1 MEFSIVNYDSAYWAS
16 LIIEELIL
24 HKITYFCIAPGSRST
39 ALTLAAAR
47 HPQAK
52 TMVHFDERG
61 VGFHALG
68 YSIGNKSPACII
80 VTSGT
85 AVGNLLPSIMEAYY
99 SHTPLIILTADRP
112 PELRDCGSNQ
122 TVHQP
127 KIFSD
132 FVRWQFDLPCP
143 EPGLSENFL
152 RETIS
157 YAASVANGPVH
168 INCMFREPLYSPN
181 EHHSLHSTP
190 KTTTFSFSPKMDT
203 PFPFNPKKKGL
214 ILIGRMREDVSSILR
229 LAEYLKWPVF
239 GDILSG
245 VRLENS
251 PTIISTY
258 DLLIKSLPCE
268 QPEMVFHFGDRFV
281 SKKLLEWIKP
291 AHYSFISE
299 HTDRF
304 DPGHLFTHKFTTDSI
319 SFCESILNYFP
330 EEKDSTWLR
339 CWQEQEKIFQ
349 EMKLQA
355 LSTAPFI
362 EGKAIYELSLKIPES
377 WAAFFGNSMPIR
389 DAEQFFFPK
398 KIAGIFCN
406 RGTSGIDGNIA
417 TSFGLASGLQ
427 RPILSVIGDLAFLH
441 DINSLAQS
449 KQKHPVIFVVL
460 NNSGGGIFSYLKVAD
475 EKKHFDEFIRT
486 KHEHTFS
493 SIATQFSIPYAKIDS
508 LEELQSNPLEEKT
521 QILELI
527 VNAEENKLFH
537 QNLCQSFISTV
548 S

>member
-1 MEFSIVNYDSAYWAS
+1 MNFDSAYWAS

-24 HKITYFCIAPGSRST
+24 QKVDYFCIAPGSRNT

-47 HPQAK
+47 HPKAK
-52 TMVHFDERG
+52 SMVHFDERG

-68 YSIGNKSPACII
+68 YGMGNKSPACII
-80 VTSGT
+80 VTSGS

-99 SHTPLIILTADRP
+99 SYTPLIILTADRP

-122 TVHQP
+122 TVHQA

-132 FVRWQFDLPCP
+132 FIRWQFDLPCP

-152 RETIS
+152 REVIS
-157 YAASVANGPVH
+157 YASSVANGPVH
-168 INCMFREPLYSPN
+168 INCMFREPLYSPK
-181 EHHSLHSTP
+181 EYHSLHTAP
-190 KTTTFSFSPKMDT
+190 KTVTYSFPPKMDT
-203 PFPFNPKKKGL
+203 PLPFNPKKKGL
-214 ILIGRMREDVSSILR
+214 ILIGRMKEEVSSILR

-251 PTIISTY
+251 PNVISTY
-258 DLLIKSLPCE
+258 DLLLKRMTCE

-291 AHYSFISE
+291 AHYSLISE

-304 DPGHLFTHKFTTDSI
+304 DPGHLFTHRFTTDPI
-319 SFCESILNYFP
+319 SFCESIMNHYP
-330 EEKDSTWLR
+330 EVEDSTWLEE
-339 CWQEQEKIFQ
+339 WQEKEKTFK
-349 EMKLQA
+349 EMKLEA
-355 LSTAPFI
+355 CNSAPFI
-362 EGKAIYELSLKIPES
+362 EGKAIYELSLMIPKN

-398 KIAGIFCN
+398 EKIAGIFCN

-427 RPILSVIGDLAFLH
+427 RPVLCCIGDLAFLH
-441 DINSLAQS
+441 DLNSLALG
-449 KQKHPVIFVVL
+449 KQKYPVIFVIL
-460 NNSGGGIFSYLKVAD
+460 NNSGGGIFSHLKVSE
-475 EKKHFDEFIRT
+475 EKEHFDEFIRT
-486 KHEHTFS
+486 KHEYTFS
-493 SIATQFSIPYAKIDS
+493 SIGKQFGIPYEKIKT
-508 LEELQSNPLEEKT
+508 LEDLQSATLKEET

-527 VNAEENKLFH
+527 VNAEENMTFH
-537 QNLCQSFISTV
+537 QNLCQIQSTSMV